1 MGSYF
6 FDSQLAKDIKSSAS
20 YVTDKEISA
29 KSYMNYMVIRLQK
42 MFHYENL
49 PATIPQEM
57 LEYYLLYNGT
67 CFVTEVKGELYA
79 LFGSY
84 GGKQDAYY
92 RPTRYIVANPG
103 LDLSEDYD
111 IIEDGVLCRN
121 DCLWLG
127 LYPLLS
133 RYATLMAENTLTI
146 RTADIMLRVMAMLS
160 APDDKTKL
168 AAEEYLKNLESGKL
182 GVIGENRFFD
192 EGVKLQSPPSNNGS
206 YLTQFIELHQ
216 YLKGSFYNEIGLN
229 ANFNMKRE
237 SIGDGESSLN
247 EDTLLPLCDQMLL
260 CRKEDVDKINKKFG
274 TNITVEF
281 DSAWANNVKE
291 MALELEKL
299 KNEASQ
305 LVKGVNNSEKETG
318 NAGDSGI
325 KSEGSD
331 DYSSVSEGK
340 ELFSN
345 DSADSSGVAN
355 NDNDSVTDGKSDENE
370 AGPDNGNRGNDEH
383 DDRIEDNDDLANS
396 EKDKKD
402 EENDDDKG

>member
-1 MGSYF
+1 MGAYF
-6 FDSQLAKDIKSSAS
+6 FDSQLAKDITSSEL

-29 KSYMNYMVIRLQK
+29 KSYMNYMMIRLQK

-49 PATIPQEM
+49 PDTIPQEM
-57 LEYYLLYNGT
+57 YEYYLIYNGT
-67 CFVTEVKGELYA
+67 CFVTEVNDKLYA

-103 LDLSEDYD
+103 LDLSKDYD
-111 IIEDGVLCRN
+111 IVEDGVLCRN

-133 RYATLMAENTLTI
+133 RYATLMAENALTI

-168 AAEEYLKNLESGKL
+168 AAEEYLKNLEKGKL

-192 EGVKLQSPPSNNGS
+192 DGVKLQSPPSNNGS

-247 EDTLLPLCDQMLL
+247 EDSLLPLCDQMLL
-260 CRKEDVDKINKKFG
+260 CRQQDVDKINKKFG
-274 TNITVEF
+274 TNISVQF
-281 DSAWANNVKE
+281 DSAWADNVTQKL
-291 MALELEKL
+291 LEIEKL

-305 LVKGVNNSEKETG
+305 LVMKGGTDEEGVNNRGNVDELSESSTVIISDSESQSSVI
-318 NAGDSGI
+318 NDRDENSGI
-325 KSEGSD
+325 SD
-331 DYSSVSEGK
+331 INSGTT
-340 ELFSN
+340 SN
-345 DSADSSGVAN
+345 IDGE
-355 NDNDSVTDGKSDENE
+355 SVTNEKGTDE
-370 AGPDNGNRGNDEH
+370 DNRGNDVH
-383 DDRIEDNDDLANS
+383 DDRIEDNDDSVND
-396 EKDKKD
+396 EKDGD
-402 EENDDDKG
+402 DDDKD

>member
-1 MGSYF
+1 MGVYF

-247 EDTLLPLCDQMLL
+247 EDSLLPLCDQMLL

-291 MALELEKL
+291 MSLELEKL

-305 LVKGVNNSEKETG
+305 LVKGDTDEEERNSG
-318 NAGDSGI
+318 NIGD

-331 DYSSVSEGK
+331 DNSIVSEST
-340 ELFSN
+340 ESN
-345 DSADSSGVAN
+345 VDDSITTSGTT
-355 NDNDSVTDGKSDENE
+355 DNDAESDSNIESGETETGTNIS
-370 AGPDNGNRGNDEH
+370 DRGNDVH
-383 DDRIEDNDDLANS
+383 DDRVENDDDIEVN
-396 EKDKKD
+396 KDKKD
-402 EENDDDKG
+402 EENDDDKS

>member
-1 MGSYF
+1 MGAYF
-6 FDSQLAKDIKSSAS
+6 FDSQLAKKISSS
-20 YVTDKEISA
+20 ELYVTDKEISA

-49 PATIPQEM
+49 PETIPQEM
-57 LEYYLLYNGT
+57 YEYYLLYNGT
-67 CFVTEVKGELYA
+67 CFVTEVNGNLYA

-84 GGKQDAYY
+84 GGKQDPYY

-103 LDLSEDYD
+103 LDLSKDYD
-111 IIEDGVLCRN
+111 IVEDGVLCRN

-133 RYATLMAENTLTI
+133 RYATLMAENALTI

-160 APDDKTKL
+160 APDDKTKA
-168 AAEEYLKNLESGKL
+168 AAEEYLKNLENGKL

-247 EDTLLPLCDQMLL
+247 EDSLLPLCDQMLL

-305 LVKGVNNSEKETG
+305 LVKGDNSEKEGSTG
-318 NAGDSGI
+318 NSGD

-331 DYSSVSEGK
+331 DDSIVSEST
-340 ELFSN
+340 ESN
-345 DSADSSGVAN
+345 IDDSITTSGIT
-355 NDNDSVTDGKSDENE
+355 DNDVESDSNVESGENE
-370 AGPDNGNRGNDEH
+370 TGTNIGDRGNDVH
-383 DDRIEDNDDLANS
+383 DDRVENDDDIEVN
-396 EKDKKD
+396 EDKKD

>member
-1 MGSYF
+1 MGAYF
-6 FDSQLAKDIKSSAS
+6 FDSQLAKNITASAS
-20 YVTDKEISA
+20 YVTDKEAST

-42 MFHYENL
+42 MFHYKNL
-49 PATIPQEM
+49 PETIPQEM

-67 CFVTEVKGELYA
+67 CFVTEVNGSLYA

-84 GGKQDAYY
+84 GGKQDPYY

-103 LDLSEDYD
+103 LDFSKDYD
-111 IIEDGVLCRN
+111 IINDGVLCRN

-133 RYATLMAENTLTI
+133 RYATLMAENALTI

-168 AAEEYLKNLESGKL
+168 AAEEYLKNLENGKL

-247 EDTLLPLCDQMLL
+247 EDSLLPLCDQMLL

-274 TNITVEF
+274 TNIAVEF

-305 LVKGVNNSEKETG
+305 LVKGDNVEEEASTG
-318 NAGDSGI
+318 NTGD

-331 DYSSVSEGK
+331 DNSIVSEST
-340 ELFSN
+340 ESN
-345 DSADSSGVAN
+345 VDDSITTSGTA
-355 NDNDSVTDGKSDENE
+355 DNDAESYSNIESGENE
-370 AGPDNGNRGNDEH
+370 TGTNISDRGNDVH
-383 DDRIEDNDDLANS
+383 DDRVENDDDIEVN
-396 EKDKKD
+396 KDKKD
-402 EENDDDKG
+402 EENDDDKS

>member
-1 MGSYF
+1 MGAYF
-6 FDSQLAKDIKSSAS
+6 FDSQLAKDISSS
-20 YVTDKEISA
+20 ETYVTNKEVSA

-49 PATIPQEM
+49 PETIPQEM
-57 LEYYLLYNGT
+57 YEYYLLYNGT
-67 CFVTEVKGELYA
+67 CFVTKVNGNLYA

-84 GGKQDAYY
+84 GGKQDPYY

-103 LDLSEDYD
+103 LDLSEDFD
-111 IIEDGVLCRN
+111 ITEDGVLCRN

-133 RYATLMAENTLTI
+133 RYATLMAENALTI

-160 APDDKTKL
+160 APDDKTKT
-168 AAEEYLKNLESGKL
+168 AAEEYLKNLENGKL

-247 EDTLLPLCDQMLL
+247 EDSLLPLCDQMLL
-260 CRKEDVDKINKKFG
+260 CRQEDVDKINKKFG

-281 DSAWANNVKE
+281 DSAWASNVKE

-305 LVKGVNNSEKETG
+305 LVKGDNSEKEGSSG
-318 NAGDSGI
+318 NGGESSETHDDDI
-325 KSEGSD
+325 TLSEGSTAVVVD
-331 DYSSVSEGK
+331 TG
-340 ELFSN
+340 
-345 DSADSSGVAN
+345 ASSGVTDN
-355 NDNDSVTDGKSDENE
+355 NDEQLINTESNDIKEKDNDGDGI
-370 AGPDNGNRGNDEH
+370 ADEH
-383 DDRIEDNDDLANS
+383 DDRIENNDDVVVNKED
-396 EKDKKD
+396 EK
-402 EENDDDKG
+402 EEEDDDDKD